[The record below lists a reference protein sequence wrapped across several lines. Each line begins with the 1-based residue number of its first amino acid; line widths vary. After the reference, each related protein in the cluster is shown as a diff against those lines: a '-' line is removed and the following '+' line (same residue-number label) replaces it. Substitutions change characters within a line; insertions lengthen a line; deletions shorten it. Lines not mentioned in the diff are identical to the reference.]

1 MQIQSTKFAKNDN
14 AKHFGRSS
22 ITNKPTIKR
31 TSGGMAQA
39 NMRSFPGG

>member
-22 ITNKPTIKR
+22 ITNKPNKTNVGR
-31 TSGGMAQA
+31 HGAS
-39 NMRSFPGG
+39 